1 MTPTLRRRSVI
12 GIVTALTL
20 LAAGCGG
27 SQNTDTDAGSPA
39 QATVSP
45 SDMPDQQRPPDRLTI
60 DITIEGGNVT
70 PTNAQVQG
78 KVNEP
83 IVLRV
88 NSDAADELHVHSV
101 PEHTFKVAPKPGQQ
115 FQFTVEVPGNVEIE
129 LHELNRVVATVQ
141 VQQ

>member
-1 MTPTLRRRSVI
+1 MTVSRPIGI
-12 GIVTALTL
+12 GIVAAVAILT
-20 LAAGCGG
+20 AGCGG
-27 SQNTDTDAGSPA
+27 SQSSDTGSGSPA
-39 QATVSP
+39 QSTVAG
-45 SDMPDQQRPPDRLTI
+45 SDMPDQQRPLDRTTI
-60 DITIEGGNVT
+60 DITIEGGKVT
-70 PTNAQVQG
+70 PTNAQVQAG
-78 KVNEP
+78 LNEP

-115 FQFTVEVPGNVEIE
+115 FQFSVAVPGNVEIE

>member
-1 MTPTLRRRSVI
+1 MTSTACRRAL
-12 GIVTALTL
+12 GIVAAVAL
-20 LAAGCGG
+20 LATGCGG
-27 SQNTDTDAGSPA
+27 SKDTDSEPSTPGQS
-39 QATVSP
+39 TVGA
-45 SDMPDQQRPPDRLTI
+45 SDMSEQPRPTDRVTI
-60 DITIEGGNVT
+60 DITIEGGEVT
-70 PTNAQVQG
+70 PTNAQVQA

-101 PEHTFKVAPKPGQQ
+101 PDHTFAVAPKPGQQ
-115 FQFTVEVPGNVEIE
+115 FQFSVEVPGNVEIE